1 MKKQA
6 RLCALALAGIMTLS
20 LTACGPKDEPDNS
33 PNQAGIYIPG
43 TYEGSAQGY
52 GGTVTVS
59 ITVDANSIT
68 DVKVTGEQETPS
80 VGGAALETLAGQ
92 IKEAQ
97 NADIEGV
104 SGATMT
110 SGGVKEAAASAVA
123 KAKGEEQ
130 ELPSAEAMK
139 AGTYNTTCK
148 GYYGDF
154 DLSVTVSDTA
164 ITAITYG
171 EHTETI
177 GVGALAIDLMIERMI
192 AANTSGVDSV
202 TGATMT
208 SMAMRNAV
216 ADCLKQAGA
225 PAALTA
231 NAPQP
236 EEVPQTLTAD
246 VVVVGGGG
254 AGMAAAIAAKE
265 AGASVILL
273 EKQDIL
279 GGTTLVSA
287 GIVYGALSDEDVPVM
302 VDYYMERAE
311 DNADR
316 EMLTY
321 YAEHSRETLDWLQSI
336 GTQIMFEAP
345 AGTAPEARARFTMLP
360 DGTNF
365 IGYTLTHPMEE
376 KCKELGVE
384 IHTGVKATELI
395 QNAEGTV
402 VGVKGQTRYG
412 GEYTVNAKAVILC
425 AGGFD
430 ASSEMMAEYSPNYT
444 NDFPLS
450 NKGNTGDGIRMGM
463 AVGADTVFKGGII
476 GFTCLNA
483 TLPQSGYNALA
494 FAGAAFAAAD
504 GAYLAQNI
512 DYPIS
517 HTLVKTQPDNFMYG
531 LLDSTGAESGEA
543 AIALGY
549 GFKGETVA
557 ELAAAAGADE
567 SKLADAFA
575 QSGLTGEGPFYLI
588 KVSPTSI
595 GSMGGLKV
603 NTNSEV
609 LKDGAP
615 IPGLYAA
622 GETANGDF
630 YYREYPASGSS
641 NCISITFGL
650 QAGRQAAGYAK

>member
-1 MKKQA
+1 MKQFKKI
-6 RLCALALAGIMTLS
+6 CALVLAGAMALS
-20 LTACGPKDEPDNS
+20 LAACGPKEEPKGS
-33 PNQAGIYIPG
+33 EAPGIYTPG

-59 ITVDANSIT
+59 VTVDANAIT
-68 DVKVTGEQETPS
+68 DVKITGNDETPA
-80 VGGAALETLAGQ
+80 VGGAALPTLEEQ
-92 IKEAQ
+92 VKEKGAEI
-97 NADIEGV
+97 DGV
-104 SGATMT
+104 SGASVTT
-110 SGGVKEAAASAVA
+110 KAVKEAAAAAIA

-154 DLSVTVSDTA
+154 DLAVTVSDTA
-164 ITAITYG
+164 ITNITYG
-171 EHTETI
+171 ENTETI
-177 GVGALAIDLMIERMI
+177 GVGKLAIDMMIERML
-192 AANTSGVDSV
+192 AANTSGVDTV

-208 SMAMRNAV
+208 SMAVRNAV

-225 PAALTA
+225 PAELTA
-231 NAPQP
+231 SAPQP
-236 EEVPQTLTAD
+236 EQVTQTLTAD

-254 AGMAAAIAAKE
+254 SGMAAAIAAKE

-287 GIVYGALSDEDVPVM
+287 GIVYGALSDEDVPTM

-311 DNADR
+311 GNADR

-321 YAEHSRETLDWLQSI
+321 YAQHSRETLDWLQSL

-395 QNAEGTV
+395 QDESGAI
-402 VGVKGQTRYG
+402 VGVKGETRYG

-425 AGGFD
+425 AGGYD
-430 ASSEMMAEYSPNYT
+430 ASSEMKAEYSPLYT

-450 NKGNTGDGIRMGM
+450 NKGNVGDGIRMGM

-494 FAGAAFAAAD
+494 FASVAFAAAD
-504 GAYLAQNI
+504 GTYLAPNI

-517 HTLVKTQPDNFMYG
+517 HTLVKTQSDNFMYG
-531 LLDSTGAESGEA
+531 LLDAAGAESGEA
-543 AIALGY
+543 AMALGY
-549 GFKGETVA
+549 GFKGDTIA
-557 ELAAAAGADE
+557 DLAAAAGADTD
-567 SKLADAFA
+567 KLTDAFA
-575 QSGLTGEGPFYLI
+575 QAGLSEGPFYLI

-609 LKDGAP
+609 LKDGQP

-630 YYREYPASGSS
+630 YNTEYPASGSS